1 MNDLRWGSSIRFMA
15 ARPARS
21 DVVTAGALVLLT
33 QIETWTMSA
42 SFEERVV
49 MAALAAPAC
58 AALAWRRARPDLSAM
73 VFMSLMVATTLLTS
87 FDPWWTLAAMPLCLY
102 SAGRHAS
109 PRGAVAALALGVV
122 YDVALDFD
130 ETSSSV
136 GEFLLNFLFLL
147 VTLVGVPWA
156 AGYALRLRA
165 RETERRATAAVA
177 EERRRVAREIH
188 DVVGHALGIIVVQ
201 AGAERATL
209 PPEAARS
216 TREAFGVI
224 ERTGRNALVEMR
236 RLVDLMSTADGS
248 TGPRFP
254 LPGVAQI
261 DELLAS
267 LDAAG
272 LATRLHVEGEPVPL
286 PEGLDL
292 SAYRVVQEALTNTL
306 RHAGQARVEVTLRY
320 LPSALEIDVVDDGER
335 QAQPSFPPGHGLSG
349 MRERVDLF
357 GGSMSSGPRAQGGYE
372 VHVRLPVRQP
382 T

>member
-1 MNDLRWGSSIRFMA
+1 MA